1 MYFENLSIFSKSHL
15 KQLKFEYNRPQIFNR
30 LNREAFSNNSV
41 EKKNKYEQLY
51 EQYEKNIDFWSL
63 EYLTRTLQSKVLN
76 LLLNYW

>member
-1 MYFENLSIFSKSHL
+1 MIFNSFNKNSHL
-15 KQLKFEYNRPQIFNR
+15 RQLKFEYNRPQIFNR
-30 LNREAFSNNSV
+30 LNREAFSNSV

-63 EYLTRTLQSKVLN
+63 EYLTKTLQQKVLN